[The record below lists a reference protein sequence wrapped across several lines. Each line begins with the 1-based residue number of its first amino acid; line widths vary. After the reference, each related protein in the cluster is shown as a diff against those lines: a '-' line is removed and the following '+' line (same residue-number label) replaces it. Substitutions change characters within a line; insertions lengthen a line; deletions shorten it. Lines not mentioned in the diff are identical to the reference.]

1 MVAIPK
7 FVGVVLSCALVM
19 SLGALSGCQSTT
31 GKTAG
36 QTMNDASISAAVQTK
51 LTSDRLSNFPRID
64 VDTERGIVN
73 LSGVVETE
81 AQRTR
86 ADRLARQVDGVIK
99 VNNNLQIQNRLPS
112 GKNPNPAQA
121 ENMKDGQPERN
132 SGRVDQKNATMQT
145 QMVDLIEGE
154 VVRVDGDNYFVKG
167 QDGKEISLHADTTT
181 MKTKEI
187 KAGDRVE
194 VKIDQNN
201 HALSMLPSA
210 P

>member
-1 MVAIPK
+1 
-7 FVGVVLSCALVM
+7 
-19 SLGALSGCQSTT
+19 
-31 GKTAG
+31 
-36 QTMNDASISAAVQTK
+36 
-51 LTSDRLSNFPRID
+51 
-64 VDTERGIVN
+64 
-73 LSGVVETE
+73 
-81 AQRTR
+81 
-86 ADRLARQVDGVIK
+86 
-99 VNNNLQIQNRLPS
+99 
-112 GKNPNPAQA
+112 
-121 ENMKDGQPERN
+121 MKHGQPERN

-154 VVRVDGDNYFVKG
+154 VVRVDGNNYFVKG